1 MSKSKKVLIPLSM
14 FKKVI
19 DNKQSYIFRSK
30 LEANFAFLFDSLPA
44 VLKWNYE
51 SISVSYFLS
60 TDKKYHQYILDFT
73 LETIDNKVML
83 IEIKPNS
90 KLNKNLQYTNE
101 DKLEYIK
108 NQSKWQAAK
117 EYCDKNNL
125 MFRIMT
131 EKDLPVKSKRY

>member
-73 LETIDNKVML
+73 LETIDNKIML

-90 KLNKNLQYTNE
+90 KLNKNLLISKVGNIHGITAIKINNGGINFMIAALLAV
-101 DKLEYIK
+101 LEFI
-108 NQSKWQAAK
+108 
-117 EYCDKNNL
+117 
-125 MFRIMT
+125 
-131 EKDLPVKSKRY
+131 